1 MYRMERVLLPHDT
14 KMSKKCDILVLGR
27 VCARDGV
34 YARSSG
40 TVVVNILT
48 QHVIGRKVP
57 WAHPAPFWRPGEQPM
72 LNLRRARQVAQDM
85 AGTTLQPLS
94 QAGGRTPALLGVGPI
109 TPPDTPELLYRSSD
123 SGRAVWSTLYDGIEK
138 PSIRFAVITC
148 TPQSNGKMRMALHD
162 APPPSGPIGRYGELT
177 KNDLVY
183 DHVMLPLF
191 RRVWERYGDDKETAV
206 IIDRR
211 GNIWGASR
219 SGAITQ
225 YISRRPPADPGD
237 ERFVLPPW
245 IVQLRRVT
253 SVFVD
258 GDGFLNIIG
267 AFLCIICA
275 VCTIGSAL
283 AWVLLAVLT
292 LAAALA
298 AYPVT
303 GGFPMAIYYV
313 LSVCISCAELAA
325 FMVWESDL
333 ANKYLKPL
341 MAVDVGYH
349 FVRGLTLSAA
359 GLSAIAATPIGA
371 VSGAHDQ
378 ATAAGR
384 MPALTTFVFPQTA
397 DGWAYGIFSGGLSGA
412 FAVIPQILM
421 VAFGYMAYQL
431 WPLLRVELPTAWK
444 VRRVEMNNL
453 KKAAEQRVTSASKAM
468 AVQRIQWVIDQHTN
482 EVHEVQS

>member
-1 MYRMERVLLPHDT
+1 M
-14 KMSKKCDILVLGR
+14 
-27 VCARDGV
+27 
-34 YARSSG
+34 
-40 TVVVNILT
+40 
-48 QHVIGRKVP
+48 
-57 WAHPAPFWRPGEQPM
+57 
-72 LNLRRARQVAQDM
+72 NLSRARAVAQNA
-85 AGTTLQPLS
+85 AGTAATPLKE
-94 QAGGRTPALLGVGPI
+94 AGDATAAPLAAGPI
-109 TPPDTPELLYRSSD
+109 APPDAPELLYRSSD
-123 SGRAVWSTLYDGIEK
+123 AGRAVWSTLYDGIEK

-148 TPQSNGKMRMALHD
+148 TPQANGKMRMALHD
-162 APPPSGPIGRYGELT
+162 APPPSAPVGRYAELT

-183 DHVMLPLF
+183 EHVMLPLF
-191 RRVWERYGDDKETAV
+191 RRVWDRYGDDKETAV

-225 YISRRPPADPGD
+225 YISRRPPNDPGD

-253 SVFVD
+253 SVFND
-258 GDGFLNIIG
+258 GDPFLNNIG

-275 VCTIGSAL
+275 VCTIGSTI

-298 AYPVT
+298 AYPIT

-349 FVRGLTLSAA
+349 FVRGLVLSAA
-359 GLSAIAATPIGA
+359 GLSAITATPIGA
-371 VSGAHDQ
+371 VSGAHAE
-378 ATAAGR
+378 ATATGTL
-384 MPALTTFVFPQTA
+384 PALTTLVFPKTA
-397 DGWAYGIFSGGLSGA
+397 DGWAYGIFSGGLSGL
-412 FAVIPQILM
+412 FAIVPQILM

-431 WPLLRVELPTAWK
+431 WPLLRVELPAAWK
-444 VRRVEMNNL
+444 VRRAEMQHL
-453 KKAAEQRVTSASKAM
+453 KKMASQRVSSVAGATATA
-468 AVQRIQWVIDQHTN
+468 QRIQWVIDQHTN
-482 EVHEVQS
+482 EIHEVQS